1 MSQDIEDFRPQIDA
15 ALIYA
20 GGTHLF
26 EDVKGMVE
34 REECQ
39 FWPGV
44 DSCVITQIHFEPRR
58 RILNIFLAGGDLAE
72 IEAMTPLILQW
83 GYEQG
88 CTVAAFTGR
97 RGWERT
103 FLTRT
108 GWTPEM
114 TMFAKELGAAEYGK
128 ERER

>member
-1 MSQDIEDFRPQIDA
+1 MIDPQFKPYIDA
-15 ALIYA
+15 ALVYA
-20 GGTHLF
+20 GGTHEF
-26 EDVKGMVE
+26 SDVEAMVE
-34 REECQ
+34 AGTAQ

-44 DSCVITQIHFEPRR
+44 HSCVITQIDYQPRR
-58 RILNIFLAGGDLAE
+58 RVFTIFLAGGNLAE
-72 IEAMTPLILQW
+72 IEAMTPLILQY

-88 CTVAAFTGR
+88 CTAATFTGR

-114 TMFAKELGAAEYGK
+114 TMFAKELKESDYGQG
-128 ERER
+128 

>member
-1 MSQDIEDFRPQIDA
+1 MSQDIADFRSQIDA
-15 ALIYA
+15 ALVYA

-26 EDVKGMVE
+26 EDVKALVDAE
-34 REECQ
+34 KAQ
-39 FWPGV
+39 FWPGIN
-44 DSCVITQIHFEPRR
+44 SCVVTQIDYQPRR
-58 RILNIFLAGGDLAE
+58 RVYNIFLAGGDLAE
-72 IEAMTPLILQW
+72 IERMTPLILQW

-88 CTVAAFTGR
+88 CTVATFTGR

-114 TMFAKELGAAEYGK
+114 TMFAKELGGAEYGQS
-128 ERER
+128 